1 MKQIVLE
8 YPNGRMV
15 LNMERFFPCTAAIG
29 KKIFPMIKRYASEE
43 DKKELE
49 KYLVTC
55 IRNGQTVSESLFAD
69 AEKYGENPTHA
80 KLLKAE
86 AKSMVTEWKRAQRNL
101 FMLGGT

>member
-15 LNMERFFPCTAAIG
+15 LNMERFFPCTVEIG
-29 KKIFPMIKRYASEE
+29 KKIFPMIKRYASEG

-69 AEKYGENPTHA
+69 AEKHGENPTIKKH
-80 KLLKAE
+80 LKAE
-86 AKSMVTEWKRAQRNL
+86 AKNMVTEWKRAQRNL
-101 FMLGGT
+101 SMFGGV